1 MKQYVRNAIV
11 GKTIKSVKEEMYNTQ
26 ITITFT
32 DKSVLTI
39 IPGSAAIHND
49 RWDTVKM
56 ELKDAIANTD

>member
-11 GKTIKSVKEEMYNTQ
+11 GKTIKSVKEDMYKTQ

-39 IPGSAAIHND
+39 VPAASGMHND
-49 RWDTVKM
+49 RWSTVHM
-56 ELKDAIANTD
+56 ELDDSHST